1 MRIVATPETEAS
13 GYARRIGEVWSESE
27 PSASDIGPVIGER
40 GDDIALSVLFETT
53 EDVVWFAPHLLRPVE
68 RLQFPSRRLLFAF
81 FTALSC
87 ALVMAFADIGRSTV
101 HRLAVIDAA
110 TPCFPVRGY
119 VTSGTYPNVLGVSK
133 EAARTDIAL
142 RRALVADQRGYA
154 RSAREHVAP
163 SSYGVYETTI
173 DERLT
178 SASTVVVS
186 ALIPA
191 LKLYPGHTGGQT
203 WISATIDVH
212 SGKPVS
218 LSQILANP
226 TLALP
231 ALIAAWNTHA
241 QSAPLTSSGHDVAGF
256 PWSLTHYRHFALTP
270 AGLAFG
276 FAVSGSRSTTVIP
289 YRIVRPYLSPL
300 GRRLVAGV
308 RRPRPT
314 PPRDQHPFTWASFQ
328 HSPAD
333 PTANW
338 PIACT

>member
-1 MRIVATPETEAS
+1 VATPETEAS

-27 PSASDIGPVIGER
+27 PSASGVGPVIGER

-53 EDVVWFAPHLLRPVE
+53 EDVVWFAPHLLQPVE

-81 FTALSC
+81 FFALSC
-87 ALVMAFADIGRSTV
+87 AVVMAFADIGRFTV
-101 HRLAVIDAA
+101 HRLTVINAA
-110 TPCFPVRGY
+110 TPCFPVQGY
-119 VTSGTYPNVLGVSK
+119 VTSGTYPNVLGASK
-133 EAARTDIAL
+133 EAARTNIAL
-142 RRALVADQRGYA
+142 RRALVADQRSYA
-154 RSAREHVAP
+154 RSARQHAAARWD
-163 SSYGVYETTI
+163 GAYETTI
-173 DERLT
+173 DGQLT

-186 ALIPA
+186 ALIPT
-191 LKLYPGHTGGQT
+191 LKLYPGDTGGQT

-218 LSQILANP
+218 LSQILASP
-226 TLALP
+226 ALALP

-241 QSAPLTSSGHDVAGF
+241 QLTPLTSSGHDIAGYAPSF
-256 PWSLTHYRHFALTP
+256 THYRHFALTP

-276 FAVSGSRSTTVIP
+276 FTLSGSRSATVIP

-308 RRPRPT
+308 RRPRPA

-333 PTANW
+333 PAANW
-338 PIACT
+338 PMACT